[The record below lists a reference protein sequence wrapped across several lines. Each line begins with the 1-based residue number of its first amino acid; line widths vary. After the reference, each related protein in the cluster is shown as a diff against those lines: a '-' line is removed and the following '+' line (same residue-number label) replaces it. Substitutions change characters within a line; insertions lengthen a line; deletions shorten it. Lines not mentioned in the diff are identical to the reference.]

1 MKRIAFALIAL
12 LLFAGCT
19 KKELV
24 ESCDWTWTELNG
36 KNGYKVSSKSSPEN
50 WIFLPV
56 AGVMYND
63 KLDVAGIRG
72 YYRSSTLSLPSL
84 AWVLYIYNDDHKMD
98 GSSFGRFYGYSIRP
112 VIK

>member
-12 LLFAGCT
+12 LL
-19 KKELV
+19 
-24 ESCDWTWTELNG
+24 
-36 KNGYKVSSKSSPEN
+36 
-50 WIFLPV
+50 
-56 AGVMYND
+56 
-63 KLDVAGIRG
+63 IRG
-72 YYRSSTLSLPSL
+72 YYRSSTLRLPSL